1 MKNISFLFLFFVSL
15 FSFAQVKPT
24 FSEKLN
30 KKYKFIQFNGA
41 IGDKIVFNH
50 ANSVKASRTKLG
62 VFDQKTFTII
72 KDEVSLLNSG
82 NEIDDEIDFAR
93 SYVVKNGIIALGTSY
108 NSRKNVRDFYIK
120 KLSSTLE
127 IEKNWTKIH
136 SIEGKGSKNSSW
148 RMLNQ
153 PGSDDLPLVIELEA
167 RNESEQRIQVIFLG
181 IDGSKI
187 SNQEISLPY
196 SPRNLDVERVFR
208 FPNHKIALV
217 TEYRG
222 RNRSEAKDQDQTTN
236 DQLLT
241 FEFDPKDGSISEHRI
256 KSEDYK
262 VMGHFPVA
270 NDNQLDLITLLT
282 KKSKFTGIGTSSLN
296 TDSKIMTPLQPSLF
310 SKEMISKLED
320 ASRTRL
326 AKRGKESLSS
336 KFYIFKVLNNPQTKE
351 NYIICQYYY
360 SYQQCTT
367 TSGGVTNCRTYYV
380 YKDIL
385 VIATNSKGDI
395 NWVNLIPHS
404 FTSSNYLSQGDL
416 GIPFLK
422 NGTLNFFFDR
432 EIIDPS
438 KKSKR
443 NNFGPTLIS
452 MNGSDTPKRN
462 PIDLTN
468 KSRVYISDATGI
480 LVDESLFLIGFEK
493 RNKLFI
499 RLDL

>member
-1 MKNISFLFLFFVSL
+1 MKSISLLFFILLSFLS
-15 FSFAQVKPT
+15 FSQVKPA

-50 ANSVKASRTKLG
+50 ANSIKASRTKLG
-62 VFDQKTFTII
+62 VFDQKTFQVL

-82 NEIDDEIDFAR
+82 NSIDDEIDYAR
-93 SYVVKNGIIALGTSY
+93 SYVVKDGIIALGTTF
-108 NSRKNVRDFYIK
+108 NSRKNIREFYIK
-120 KLSSTLE
+120 KLNGGLE
-127 IEKNWTKIH
+127 IQKDWTKIH
-136 SIEGKGSKNSSW
+136 SIDGKGAKNSNW
-148 RMLNQ
+148 KILNE
-153 PGSDDLPLVIELEA
+153 PGSEDLPMVIELEA
-167 RNESEQRIQVIFLG
+167 RNETEQRIQIIFLG

-187 SNQEISLPY
+187 SNHEVTLPY
-196 SPRNLDVERVFR
+196 SPRNLDVQRVFR
-208 FPNHKIALV
+208 FPNQKIAIT

-222 RNRSEAKDQDQTTN
+222 RRVENKDQDESTN

-241 FEFDPKDGSISEHRI
+241 FEYEPKDGTVTEHRI

-262 VMGHFPVA
+262 VIGHFPVA
-270 NDNQLDLITLLT
+270 NNNQLDLITLLT

-296 TDSKIMTPLQPSLF
+296 TDTKVMTPLKPSLF
-310 SKEMISKLED
+310 SKEMISKLEE

-336 KFYIFKVLNNPQTKE
+336 KFYIFKVLNNPQTHE
-351 NYIICQYYY
+351 NYVICQYHY

-385 VIATNSKGDI
+385 VIATGSNGEI
-395 NWVNLIPHS
+395 NWVNLIPHN
-404 FTSSNYLSQGDL
+404 FTSTYFMPQGDL

-422 NGTLNFFFDR
+422 NGNINFFFDR
-432 EIIDPS
+432 EILDVS
-438 KKSKR
+438 KKTAR
-443 NNFGPTLIS
+443 NNVGPVLIS
-452 MNGSDTPKRN
+452 MNGSETPQRN
-462 PIDLTN
+462 PIDITN
-468 KSRVYISDATGI
+468 KSRVYISDASGV
-480 LVDESLFLIGFEK
+480 LVNESLFLIGLEK
-493 RNKLFI
+493 RNRIFI